1 MYIVIRIIKIIQFN
15 LFDEYVSLNQ
25 KKIWLFNI
33 EVKFIY
39 INLFVINIENSILN
53 S

>member
-25 KKIWLFNI
+25 KKIGLFNI
-33 EVKFIY
+33 EVKFKY